1 MTYDGLRAVL
11 ADVDLP
17 GATTFYLINLR
28 GNGLVGAK
36 ELNTSGTNTGGA
48 VNTFPFPGCDI
59 NKDVFA
65 LCAAQQAPIKRRV

>member
-1 MTYDGLRAVL
+1 M
-11 ADVDLP
+11 
-17 GATTFYLINLR
+17 
-28 GNGLVGAK
+28 VGAK

-65 LCAAQQAPIKRRV
+65 LCAALNKFE